1 MLIKSKN
8 KKNKVYL
15 IFLKYI
21 SKKSSKFILFFSFIS
36 IYTGLILAISSP
48 KLRNSIKDSL
58 PSEIKYEL
66 KKFRYAK
73 NPISWIKGISTPVE
87 KIFIDIKF
95 KNYQKLERK
104 RSEALKTGILITN
117 QDDFV
122 NATLRKSD
130 KTLKAKIRLK
140 GDFTDHLQHK
150 KWSFRVKIRDGLTLN
165 NMNKF
170 SLHDPVTRNYL
181 WEWVYHKLLKEE
193 GVPSLNYSFVDLTV
207 NGESLG
213 IYAIEEHFDKI
224 LIESNLFR
232 EGPIVSLSEN
242 YMWEDRAKSQKEK
255 IPQRLTNNEY
265 YYNSEPKV
273 FKESKTIKN
282 QILKKQFLKASQ
294 LLNGFYEGKLKT
306 SDVFSIEHL
315 AKYFAITDLIN
326 SWHGTNWHNQRFYY
340 DPIMSKLIPI
350 GFDGMGGKYEGAF
363 GYEEVPNSLSID
375 RFLSG
380 RMKELPFFDDPIFIE
395 AYVSNLERISKKE
408 YLDNFFYKVNEE
420 FINSAN
426 KLKKSYPQISE
437 DNLRKR
443 IYEFQRIIDSH
454 LNPLPEL
461 LNIYVQSYSA
471 SQIDFAIGNKHFLPI
486 KLLEVYSNNEFIGNI
501 SKDSYIKPK
510 KRFDLIEYNNF
521 SIKNKFASLKNTE
534 EFFSDT
540 NKNLKI
546 KYKILGSSK
555 VREQIIK
562 SYPRLNSE
570 LVQNDLIRKKS
581 NIDKFNF
588 IKVDKENKNIYFEKG
603 NLLINEPLIIPEN
616 HKVIV
621 GKGTIITLEE
631 NGLIFSK
638 SPIELSGTKLEPIK
652 IIAENSGQGL
662 VVINAYKKSL
672 IENVIFDNLSTPN
685 FENWTVP
692 GAVTFY
698 YSPVEILNS
707 TFKDNQSEDG
717 LNIVKSTF
725 SIKNT
730 KFIRTFSDALDI
742 DFSDGTIEN
751 MIIYKPGN
759 DGLDISGS
767 KVSLTNMNVEAA
779 GDKAISI
786 GEASELNAFDSRV
799 KDSFIAL
806 ASKDSSKVNINNLF
820 IESTDI
826 GFTLFKK
833 KNEYSIPSQINIKN
847 LNYKN
852 VNELYLSSN
861 DSKLIIDN
869 ISFEN
874 NSTNEYIN
882 GLVYG
887 K

>member
-8 KKNKVYL
+8 HKNKIYL
-15 IFLKYI
+15 IFLKFI
-21 SKKSSKFILFFSFIS
+21 SKNSSKFILFFSFIS

-48 KLRNSIKDSL
+48 KVRNSIKDSL

-104 RSEALKTGILITN
+104 RSEALKTGILITD

-122 NATLRKSD
+122 NATLRKSE
-130 KTLKAKIRLK
+130 KNLKAKIRLK

-193 GVPSLNYSFVDLTV
+193 GVPSLNYSFVDLNV
-207 NGESLG
+207 NGENLG

-242 YMWEDRAKSQKEK
+242 FMWKDRAKSSREK
-255 IPQRLTNNEY
+255 IPQRLSNNEY
-265 YYNSEPKV
+265 YYNSEHKV
-273 FKESKTIKN
+273 FKESKTLKN
-282 QILKKQFLKASQ
+282 PILKKQFLKASQ
-294 LLNGFYEGKLKT
+294 LLNGFYEGKLQT

-326 SWHGTNWHNQRFYY
+326 AWHGTNWHNQRFYY

-363 GYEEVPNSLSID
+363 GYKEVPNSLSID

-380 RMKELPFFDDPIFIE
+380 RMKELPFFEDPIFIE
-395 AYVSNLERISKKE
+395 AYISNLERISKKE

-420 FINSAN
+420 FISSAN

-437 DNLRKR
+437 KNLRKR
-443 IYEFQRIIDSH
+443 IYEFQKIIDSH
-454 LNPLPEL
+454 LNPSPEL
-461 LNIYVQSYSA
+461 LNIYVQTYSA
-471 SQIDFAIGNKHFLPI
+471 SQIDFVIGNKHFLPI
-486 KLLEVYSNNEFIGNI
+486 KLLGVYSNNNLINNF
-501 SKDSYIKPK
+501 SKDSYIKSK
-510 KRFDLIEYNNF
+510 KRFELIDYNNF
-521 SIKNKFASLKNTE
+521 SIKNKLTSLKKTE
-534 EFFSDT
+534 ELFSD
-540 NKNLKI
+540 NNNLKI
-546 KYKILGSSK
+546 KYKILGSSR
-555 VREQIIK
+555 VREQIIN
-562 SYPRLNSE
+562 SYPRLNPE
-570 LVQNDLIRKKS
+570 LVQNDLIRKES
-581 NIDKFNF
+581 NIDQFNF
-588 IKVDKENKNIYFEKG
+588 IKLDKENKNIYFEKG

-616 HKVIV
+616 HKVII
-621 GKGTIITLEE
+621 GKGTIITLEG

-638 SPIELSGTKLEPIK
+638 SPVEFLGTKQEPIK
-652 IIAENSGQGL
+652 IIAQNSGQGL

-685 FENWTVP
+685 FEDWTVP

-698 YSPVEILNS
+698 YSPVEISNC
-707 TFKDNQSEDG
+707 TFKDNKSEDG
-717 LNIVKSTF
+717 LNIVKSSF
-725 SIKNT
+725 SIKNA

-742 DFSDGTIEN
+742 DFSDGIIEN

-767 KVSLTNMNVEAA
+767 KVSLTNINVESA

-786 GEASELNAFDSRV
+786 GEASQLNALDSYV

-806 ASKDSSKVNINNLF
+806 ASKDSSKVNINNLV
-820 IESTDI
+820 IESADI
-826 GFTLFKK
+826 GFTLFQKK
-833 KNEYSIPSQINIKN
+833 KEYSIPSLINIKN
-847 LNYKN
+847 LNFKDI
-852 VNELYLSSN
+852 NELYLSSK
-861 DSKLIIDN
+861 DSKLIIDD
-869 ISFEN
+869 ITFKN